1 MKIQQL
7 LSVCENERERYL
19 LHTSGILF
27 AQRAILLRNACDTR
41 LRDRGY
47 YDRDDVHGSSILL
60 TEIYW
65 GFFLFFFFL
74 EGRVDARVAKEKRRG
89 VKEIYGQTLYSSY
102 SFTVFFKERV
112 SYKHIFISFF
122 FNPRK
127 LLYPECQGNKVG
139 KLLVIIFL
147 RKEKVANMGCENCF
161 FIITKFRKNV

>member
-89 VKEIYGQTLYSSY
+89 VKEIYGQTL
-102 SFTVFFKERV
+102 
-112 SYKHIFISFF
+112 
-122 FNPRK
+122 K

-161 FIITKFRKNV
+161 FILIITKKFRKNV

>member
-102 SFTVFFKERV
+102 SSTVFF
-112 SYKHIFISFF
+112 FF
-122 FNPRK
+122 FF
-127 LLYPECQGNKVG
+127 
-139 KLLVIIFL
+139 FL
-147 RKEKVANMGCENCF
+147 RKSVL
-161 FIITKFRKNV
+161 